1 MGSIIITIETLIHC
15 VTTIDGA
22 DMKWDPIQVFVRVVQ
37 TMRPRNYQTCEAT
50 IKKRVLNDRFFQN
63 SNLGRIS
70 RKSKNT
76 QIIDPINDTR
86 VGNNK
91 NLVKSYCSA
100 TVFSKA
106 CYVRSMNFLL
116 NLSSRVVCQK
126 RAFYVPTSV
135 FFLMVWQIP
144 FAEPM
149 RKNTDVRI

>member
-91 NLVKSYCSA
+91 NLVKSY
-100 TVFSKA
+100 
-106 CYVRSMNFLL
+106 YVRSMNFLL

-126 RAFYVPTSV
+126 KAFYIPTSV